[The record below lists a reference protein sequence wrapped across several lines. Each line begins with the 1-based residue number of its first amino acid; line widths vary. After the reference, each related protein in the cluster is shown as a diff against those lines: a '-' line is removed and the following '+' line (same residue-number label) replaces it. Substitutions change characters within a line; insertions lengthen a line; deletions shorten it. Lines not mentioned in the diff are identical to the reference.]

1 MTKVRT
7 GPDCASIG
15 LARDAFAG
23 REAQPGVLAP
33 GPAPDRRGLVR
44 RQVVHD
50 DEQPVPV
57 RPGSPDRLQRGQ
69 GVTGAL
75 MLASDAPQLVI
86 AHAGAAVEVAD
97 AVGAMISRAQPG
109 RPFARH
115 PAHAVAGPA
124 PAAAR
129 TGRRRSN
136 GPGRRWSRTR
146 SGPAWRPGPDRRTP
160 SRSGS
165 AGTRCR
171 AREGAA
177 AAAPA
182 RSAPAGPGP
191 LNTRPACASPSG

>member
-15 LARDAFAG
+15 LAQDAFAG
-23 REAQPGVLAP
+23 REAQPGVLPP

-57 RPGSPDRLQRGQ
+57 RPGGPDRLQRGQ
-69 GVTGAL
+69 GVIGAL
-75 MLASDAPQLVI
+75 MLAGDAPQLVI

-109 RPFARH
+109 RPFARRL
-115 PAHAVAGPA
+115 AHAVAGPA

-129 TGRRRSN
+129 TGRRRSSN

-165 AGTRCR
+165 SGTRCR
-171 AREGAA
+171 S
-177 AAAPA
+177 
-182 RSAPAGPGP
+182 RSRPIRTGRPGP
-191 LNTRPACASPSG
+191 